1 MAILDPELDTLL
13 AQAAYYQEH
22 PAETP
27 AVGADETLY
36 ISIKFTGDIQALEA
50 SGFVVGSNA
59 GQIAYGSTNLAG
71 LAELAIHPQ
80 VESIGKQRRRRTNLD
95 VSVPD
100 IKANEVWGRVGAH
113 FSGYTGR
120 GVIVGIVDT
129 GIDFRHQAFRKSD
142 GKTRI
147 LKIWDQTLTA
157 QAGEA
162 APGAITN
169 PTLVPPTPPGA
180 TVPLG
185 YGVEYDISQINDTL
199 ENSSPVTVRHA
210 DTNGHGTHVAGIA
223 AGDGSQGGGC
233 HDSFHFIGV
242 ATEADII
249 MVRMRGLSAGDPT
262 AIPTG
267 SNFMMD
273 GIRYILD
280 QARIANKPAVINL
293 SLGFFSEAMDGTV
306 QECLDVDTLL
316 TNNSTGRAIVFAAGN
331 NGNKRFHA
339 AGTVPA
345 GPALPIQINFNISAS
360 DSQIRN
366 VVITYAGSNLDV
378 QVTSPVSGAAGVV
391 SFVSSGVA
399 PAGQSTSTTA
409 NGSAAGASVTVT
421 NRTDRISIRLTP
433 PTGGNNVAGT
443 WLIELRD
450 STSTATNFNA
460 FCVGGSSHDRKSP
473 FFLDHD
479 TTESTLD
486 QDASGHECI
495 AVGAYQVGGRLAGFS
510 ARGPTLDTPA
520 RTKPEI
526 CAPGVDITSA
536 GIPKDRAGCQACC
549 CECCQ
554 SFYVSLDGT
563 SMAAP
568 HVVGVIALM
577 LHKNP
582 NLTHTEI
589 KQNLIDHNTPK
600 PGDSTSEEDRGWGAG
615 KANAKSVTD
624 SLTQVNP
631 PIPFSIV
638 EPPQLSLEGLRDRLF
653 ETERGPELFE
663 LFPKHAREVMAL
675 VNTNKKVATVWHR
688 YRGPVWV
695 RLALRTLHTPG
706 SAVPLEADGVK
717 LLDAIEKFGAIIKR
731 YASPAFLEDILRYEP
746 ELARF
751 EEGMNLDTL
760 IEIAG
765 SYPDSSAIVS
775 RRVKVGT

>member
-13 AQAAYYQEH
+13 AQAAYYHEH

-27 AVGADETLY
+27 AVGSDEPLY
-36 ISIKFTGDIQALEA
+36 ISLKFTGDIQALES

-71 LAELAIHPQ
+71 LAALSVHPQ
-80 VESIGKQRRRRTNLD
+80 VESIGKQRRRRTSLD

-100 IKANEVWGRVGAH
+100 IKANEVWGRVGAA

-120 GVIVGIVDT
+120 DVIVGIVDT
-129 GIDFRHQAFRKSD
+129 GIDFRHDAFRKSN

-147 LKIWDQTLTA
+147 LNIWDQTLTMR
-157 QAGEA
+157 AGETV
-162 APGAITN
+162 PGPITD
-169 PTLVPPTPPGA
+169 PTLVPPAPA

-185 YGVEYDISQINDTL
+185 YGVEYSTSEIDDTPL
-199 ENSSPVTVRHA
+199 LVRHV
-210 DTNGHGTHVAGIA
+210 DDEGHGTHVAGIA
-223 AGDGSQGGGC
+223 AGDGSQAGGC
-233 HDSFHFIGV
+233 HDPFHYIGV

-249 MVRMRGLSAGDPT
+249 MVRMRGLSANDPT
-262 AIPTG
+262 TIPVG

-280 QARIANKPAVINL
+280 RARIANKPVVINL
-293 SLGFFSEAMDGTV
+293 SLGFFGEDMDGTT
-306 QECLDVDTLL
+306 QECQDVDTLL

-331 NGNKRFHA
+331 NGNGRFHA
-339 AGTVPA
+339 AGSVPA
-345 GPALPIQINFNISAS
+345 APALPIQLNFNISAN
-360 DSQIRN
+360 DSNTRS
-366 VVITYAGSNLDV
+366 VVITYVGSNLDV
-378 QVTSPVSGAAGVV
+378 QVTSPVSGTPGVV
-391 SFVSSGVA
+391 SFISSGVA
-399 PAGQSTSTTA
+399 PAGQSTSVTA
-409 NGSAAGASVTVT
+409 NGAAAGASVTVT
-421 NRTDRISIRLTP
+421 NRTNRIAIRLTP
-433 PTGGNNVAGT
+433 PTSGNNVSGT

-450 STSTATNFNA
+450 SGSTATDFNA

-479 TTESTLD
+479 TTQSTID
-486 QDASGHECI
+486 EDASGHECI
-495 AVGAYQVGGRLAGFS
+495 AVGAYQVGGRLANFS
-510 ARGPTLDTPA
+510 GRGPTLDTPA

-526 CAPGVDITSA
+526 CAPGVNITSA
-536 GIPKDRAGCQACC
+536 ALAKDRTGCHGCC
-549 CECCQ
+549 CDCCQ
-554 SFYVSLDGT
+554 RFYIALDGT

-568 HVVGVIALM
+568 HVAGVIALM

-600 PGDSTSEEDRGWGAG
+600 PGDSTSEEDRGWGGG
-615 KANAKSVTD
+615 KVNAKSVTD

-631 PIPFSIV
+631 PIPFAIV
-638 EPPQLSLEGLRDRLF
+638 EPPQLTMEGLRDRLF

-688 YRGPVWV
+688 YRGPVWI
-695 RLALRTLHTPG
+695 RLALRALHTPG
-706 SAVPLEADGVK
+706 SAIPVEADGVK
-717 LLDAIEKFGAIIKR
+717 LLEAIEKFGAIIKR

-751 EEGMNLDTL
+751 EEGMNLDSL

-765 SYPDSSAIVS
+765 SYPNSAELVS
-775 RRVKVGT
+775 RRIKVGT